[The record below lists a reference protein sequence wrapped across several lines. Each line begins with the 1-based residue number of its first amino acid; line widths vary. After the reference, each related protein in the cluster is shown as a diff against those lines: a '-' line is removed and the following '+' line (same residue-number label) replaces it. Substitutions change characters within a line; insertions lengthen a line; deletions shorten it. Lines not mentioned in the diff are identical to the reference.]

1 MAFEAAGQVCDEWQ
15 LNENN
20 MMKTLLSFLVVCLL
34 ARSAMAS
41 GCPGTVLLS
50 NKSSSA
56 GINAPFYDYQ
66 AIPLAG
72 PSYVAQLYWGTEE
85 TSLSPIGDA
94 VPFKINGYFVPQVRN
109 LPNMAGFPAWVQVRA
124 WEVAGGNSYEEA
136 KDAGV
141 YTGVSNVLYLPRTG
155 DPCRSTPTVP
165 ADLIGLKYM
174 GIPEPSTYA
183 LLAMGACALGWL
195 VRSRRSGG

>member
-1 MAFEAAGQVCDEWQ
+1 
-15 LNENN
+15 
-20 MMKTLLSFLVVCLL
+20 MKTLFRFLVMCLL
-34 ARSAMAS
+34 THSAAVG
-41 GCPGTVLLS
+41 GCYGTVSFS

-66 AIPLAG
+66 AIRLAG

-94 VPFKINGYFVPQVRN
+94 VPFKTNGYFVSGVRN
-109 LPNMAGFPAWVQVRA
+109 LPNMAGLPAWVQVRA
-124 WEVAGGNSYEEA
+124 WAVAGGNSYEEA
-136 KDAGV
+136 KDAGA

-155 DPCRSTPTVP
+155 DPCANPPTTP
-165 ADLIGLKYM
+165 ADLFGLKFM

-183 LLAMGACALGWL
+183 LIMLGIGALLRANRDHRFG
-195 VRSRRSGG
+195 RRPPRESS